1 MKKDVLIIAFL
12 VLLTHAAANFH
23 LFTFSPFHYFVY
35 LCIRFAMKIQ
45 ELEQQYARLPQLK
58 ALASELGKSSG
69 KTIFLEGLLASS
81 APMLFASLSA
91 KCPRRM
97 LFVLQ
102 DAEEAGY
109 FYHDLTQLMGTSDVL
124 FFPSSYRRAV
134 KYAQRDPASEILRM
148 EVLSR
153 IMRKALSALYV
164 VSYPEALAELV
175 VSKKNLDART
185 LVLEKDQTIAV
196 TDIEKTLHEFGFH
209 EVDYVYE
216 PGQFALRGSIL
227 DVYSFSC
234 EYPYRVDFFGDDID
248 SIRTF
253 EVEDQLSREQ
263 CDHIEI
269 VPELTLTAED
279 KVPFLSFVPND
290 TLLVTKDFL
299 YVRDAIDR
307 TYQEGFSAQ
316 AKQEQLETATEME
329 QQEIERQLRRELQ
342 LTTGARFMSDA
353 LNFRRIEFG
362 HRPSSTDSPV
372 VQFTCSV
379 SLQPL
384 FHKNF
389 DLLQQT
395 FSDYREKGYRVYV
408 CADSLKQNERLKE
421 ICGADVFTPIDKT
434 LHEGFIDHDLRICVF
449 TDHQIFDRFHKY
461 NLKSDKARSGKMA
474 LTLKEIQQFEIGDF
488 VVHVD
493 HGVGK
498 FGGLVRMPIAQKTQS
513 SPDTPS
519 YQEMIKIIYQ
529 NGDSIYVSIHS
540 LYKVSKYK
548 SQDNGNPP
556 RLSTLGTGQWEKLKE
571 RTKKHIK
578 DIARDLIKLYAKRRR
593 EKGFAFSADS
603 YLQHELEASFLY
615 EDTPDQ
621 LKATQDVKA
630 DMERDRPMDRLVC
643 GDVGFGKTEVAVRAA
658 FKAAVDG
665 KQVAVLVPTTVLA
678 YQHYRTFSSRLK
690 DMPVRVDYLTRART
704 GKQTTALLNDLS
716 EGKVDIII
724 GTHKLIGKT
733 VKFKDLG
740 LLIIDEEQKFG
751 VSTKEKLRQMKANV
765 DTLTMSATPIPR
777 TLQFSLVG
785 ARDLSVIQT
794 PPPNR
799 YPIQTEIHTFGAEI
813 IVDAINFEMS
823 RNGQVYFVN
832 NRISDLT
839 HIAEMIHNHIPDARV
854 AIGHGQMKPEELEK
868 IVLDFSN
875 YDYDVLL
882 STTIVE
888 NGIDIPNANTI
899 IINGAHNFGLSDLHQ
914 MRGRVGRGNRKAF
927 CYLLAPPL
935 AALNPESRRRLEALE
950 NFSDLGS
957 GINIAMQ
964 DLDIRGAGNLLGA
977 EQSGFISDL
986 GYETYQKILNQ
997 AMAELRNE
1005 EPEFSKVEK
1014 SGKLKATANNVP
1026 LGRRTLATIG
1036 TQECSMF
1043 NVQWVDDCTLE
1054 SDIEMYFPDT
1064 YVPSDSE
1071 RMLLYRE
1078 LDNLAGSSN
1087 LESALDA
1094 YRKRLTDRFGSIPDV
1109 AEELIRVVPLR
1120 VCGKTLGIEKI
1131 LLKQSK
1137 MHLYFVTNPDS
1148 PYFQS
1153 EAFGRILDYVGHHPK
1168 RCNFHETA
1176 GKRSVIIAEVPSVN
1190 DALTICR
1197 EIMSN

>member
-1 MKKDVLIIAFL
+1 M
-12 VLLTHAAANFH
+12 N
-23 LFTFSPFHYFVY
+23 
-35 LCIRFAMKIQ
+35 IQ
-45 ELEQQYARLPQLK
+45 ELEKVYANLPQVS
-58 ALASELGKSSG
+58 ALAQAMGKSSM
-69 KTIFLEGLLASS
+69 KKIFLEGLLGSS
-81 APMLFASLSA
+81 APMLFGSLSP
-91 KCPRRM
+91 KCKNSL
-97 LFVLQ
+97 LFILQ

-109 FYHDLTQLMGTSDVL
+109 FYHDLTQLLGERRVL
-124 FFPSSYRRAV
+124 FFPSSYRRAI
-134 KYAQRDPASEILRM
+134 KYAQRDAASEILRT
-148 EVLSR
+148 EVMARMGES
-153 IMRKALSALYV
+153 LYV
-164 VSYPEALAELV
+164 VTYPEAVAEMV
-175 VSKKNLDART
+175 VSKKSLDDRT
-185 LVLEKDQTIAV
+185 LVLRRDQTIAV
-196 TDIEKTLHEFGFH
+196 ADIENTLLAFGFR

-216 PGQFALRGSIL
+216 PGQFALRGSIR

-234 EYPYRVDFFGDDID
+234 EYPYRIDFFGEDID

-253 EVEDQLSREQ
+253 EVEDQLSKEQ
-263 CDHIEI
+263 RDKIEI
-269 VPELTLTAED
+269 VPELATVDD
-279 KVPFLSFVPND
+279 KVPFLSFVPDN
-290 TLLVTKDFL
+290 TLLVMKDYLFI
-299 YVRDAIDR
+299 RDAIDR
-307 TYQEGFSAQ
+307 VYQEGFSNQ
-316 AKQEQLETATEME
+316 AKIEQMEQATEMDR
-329 QQEIERQLRRELQ
+329 QEIERQMHKESQ
-342 LTTGARFMSDA
+342 LISGAQFMTDA
-353 LNFRRIEFG
+353 DQFRRIEFG
-362 HRPSSTDSPV
+362 HRPSVQPDATFRFSTIV
-372 VQFTCSV
+372 
-379 SLQPL
+379 QPL

-389 DLLQQT
+389 DLLKQV
-395 FSDYREKGYRVYV
+395 FEDYRLKGYQIYIL
-408 CADSLKQNERLKE
+408 ADSQKQNERLKE
-421 ICGADVFTPIDKT
+421 ILSSEELRTKNSSLFTPVERT
-434 LHEGFIDHDLRICVF
+434 LHEGFADDDLRICVF

-498 FGGLVRMPIAQKTQS
+498 FGGLVRMPINSGQS
-513 SPDTPS
+513 GKPGESS
-519 YQEMIKIIYQ
+519 YQEMIKILY
-529 NGDSIYVSIHS
+529 NGGGSIYVSIHS

-548 SQDNGNPP
+548 SQDNGEPP
-556 RLSTLGTGQWEKLKE
+556 RLSTLGTGQWERLKE

-603 YLQHELEASFLY
+603 YLQHELEASFIY

-630 DMERDRPMDRLVC
+630 DMEMAKPMDRLVC

-658 FKAAVDG
+658 FKAACDS

-690 DMPVRVDYLTRART
+690 DMPVRVDYLTRAKST
-704 GKQTTALLNDLS
+704 KQTTQVLKDLS
-716 EGKVDIII
+716 EGKIDIII

-751 VSTKEKLRQMKANV
+751 VSTKEKLRQMKSNV

-813 IVDAINFEMS
+813 ITDAINFEMS

-839 HIAEMIHNHIPDARV
+839 HIAEMIHKYIPDARI

-964 DLDIRGAGNLLGA
+964 DLDIRGAGNLLGS

-1005 EPEFSKVEK
+1005 IPTPIPSPGEGRLDTSSTDNSASKTNQSPLP
-1014 SGKLKATANNVP
+1014 SGGVW
-1026 LGRRTLATIG
+1026 G
-1036 TQECSMF
+1036 
-1043 NVQWVDDCTLE
+1043 WVSDCALE
-1054 SDIEMYFPDT
+1054 SDIEMYFPDQ
-1064 YVPSDSE
+1064 YVPNDSE

-1078 LDNLAGSSN
+1078 LDNLAN
-1087 LESALDA
+1087 RNDLDVALEA
-1094 YRKRLTDRFGSIPDV
+1094 YRSRLRDRFGEIPEV
-1109 AEELIRVVPLR
+1109 AEELICVVPLR
-1120 VCGKTLGIEKI
+1120 ANGKQLGIEKI
-1131 LLKQSK
+1131 MLKQQK
-1137 MHLYFVTNPDS
+1137 MYLYFVSNAES
-1148 PYFQS
+1148 PYYQS
-1153 EAFGRILDYVGHHPK
+1153 EAFGKVLNYVSRNP
-1168 RCNFHETA
+1168 RQCNFREA
-1176 GKRSVIIAEVPSVN
+1176 NGKRSIVISSVPSVES
-1190 DALTICR
+1190 ALTICR
-1197 EIMSN
+1197 AILTN

>member
-1 MKKDVLIIAFL
+1 M
-12 VLLTHAAANFH
+12 N
-23 LFTFSPFHYFVY
+23 
-35 LCIRFAMKIQ
+35 IQ
-45 ELEQQYARLPQLK
+45 ELEKIYAGLPQVK
-58 ALASELGKSSG
+58 ALAQAIGKSSV
-69 KTIFLEGLLASS
+69 KTIFLEGLLGSS
-81 APMLFASLSA
+81 APMVFGSLAA
-91 KCPRRM
+91 KCKNPL
-97 LFVLQ
+97 LFILQ

-109 FYHDLTQLMGTSDVL
+109 FYHDLTQLLGNKDVL
-124 FFPSSYRRAV
+124 FFPSSYRRAI
-134 KYAQRDPASEILRM
+134 KYAQRDSANEILRT
-148 EVLSR
+148 EVLARFSEG
-153 IMRKALSALYV
+153 MYV
-164 VSYPEALAELV
+164 VTYPEAIAELV
-175 VSKKNLDART
+175 VSKKTLDTRT

-196 TDIEKTLHEFGFH
+196 SAIEKTLREFGFR

-227 DVYSFSC
+227 DVYSYSC
-234 EYPYRVDFFGDDID
+234 EYPFRIDFFGDDID

-253 EVEDQLSREQ
+253 EVEDQLSKDRR
-263 CDHIEI
+263 DKIEI
-269 VPELTLTAED
+269 VPELSMVTEE
-279 KVPFLSFVPND
+279 KVSFLSFLPQN
-290 TLLVTKDFL
+290 TLLVVKDFL
-299 YVRDAIDR
+299 YVRDAVDR
-307 TYQEGFSAQ
+307 AYQEGFSNQ
-316 AKQEQLETATEME
+316 ARMELEGATELE
-329 QQEIERQLRRELQ
+329 QHEIEQQLRRESQ
-342 LTTGARFMSDA
+342 LLTGGQFMADA
-353 LNFRRIEFG
+353 NTFRRIEFG
-362 HRPSSTDSPV
+362 HRPTSSSGATIRFNITV
-372 VQFTCSV
+372 
-379 SLQPL
+379 QPL

-389 DLLQQT
+389 DLLAKS
-395 FSDYREKGYRVYV
+395 FEDYLSQGYQIFI
-408 CADSLKQNERLKE
+408 CADSQKQNERLKDIFAE
-421 ICGADVFTPIDKT
+421 KAKITFTPIDRT
-434 LHEGFIDHDLRICVF
+434 LHEGFADNDLMVCVF

-461 NLKSDKARSGKMA
+461 SLKSDKARSGKMA
-474 LTLKEIQQFEIGDF
+474 LTLKEIQQFEVGDY

-498 FGGLVRMPIAQKTQS
+498 FGGLVRMPQG
-513 SPDTPS
+513 DG
-519 YQEMIKIIYQ
+519 YQEMIKILYQ
-529 NGDSIYVSIHS
+529 HGDSIYVSIHS

-548 SQDNGNPP
+548 SQDNGEAP
-556 RLSTLGTGQWEKLKE
+556 RLSTLGTGQWERLKE

-578 DIARDLIKLYAKRRR
+578 DIARDLIKLYAKRRK
-593 EKGFAFSADS
+593 EKGFAYSPDS

-630 DMERDRPMDRLVC
+630 DMEKARPMDRLVC

-658 FKAAVDG
+658 FKAACDN

-678 YQHYRTFSSRLK
+678 YQHFRTFSSRLK
-690 DMPVRVDYLTRART
+690 DMPVRVDYLTRARSA
-704 GKQTTALLNDLS
+704 KQTTALLKDLA

-724 GTHKLIGKT
+724 GTHKLIGKS

-751 VSTKEKLRQMKANV
+751 VSTKEKLRQMKSNV

-785 ARDLSVIQT
+785 ARDFSVIQT

-813 IVDAINFEMS
+813 ITDAINFEMS

-839 HIAEMIHNHIPDARV
+839 HIAEMIHKYIPDARV
-854 AIGHGQMKPEELEK
+854 AVGHGQMKPEELEK

-899 IINGAHNFGLSDLHQ
+899 IINGAQNFGLSDLHQ
-914 MRGRVGRGNRKAF
+914 MRGRVGRSNRKAF

-935 AALNPESRRRLEALE
+935 ADLNPESRRRLEALE

-964 DLDIRGAGNLLGA
+964 DLDIRGAGNLLGS

-997 AMAELRNE
+997 AMAELHNEMKNE
-1005 EPEFSKVEK
+1005 EINTSRKPQQQ
-1014 SGKLKATANNVP
+1014 NNQHSSF
-1026 LGRRTLATIG
+1026 LISHSSL
-1036 TQECSMF
+1036 F
-1043 NVQWVDDCTLE
+1043 FVDDCALE
-1054 SDIEMYFPDT
+1054 SDIEMLFPDQ
-1064 YVPSDSE
+1064 YVPNDSE

-1078 LDNLAGSSN
+1078 LDNLAN
-1087 LESALDA
+1087 RNDLEAALEA
-1094 YRKRLTDRFGSIPDV
+1094 YRNRLRDRFGQIPEV

-1120 VCGKTLGIEKI
+1120 VLGKRLGIEKI
-1131 LLKQSK
+1131 MLKQQR
-1137 MHLYFVTNPDS
+1137 MFLYFVSNPDS
-1148 PYFQS
+1148 PYYQS
-1153 EAFGRILDYVGHHPK
+1153 EIFGRVLNYMTRHVR
-1168 RCNFHETA
+1168 RCGLREAN
-1176 GKRSVIIAEVPSVN
+1176 GKRSMVVSDIASVN

-1197 EIMSN
+1197 AILTD

>member
-1 MKKDVLIIAFL
+1 MHAICIFFSNFAQKFL
-12 VLLTHAAANFH
+12 DKPSGQAECVMN
-23 LFTFSPFHYFVY
+23 
-35 LCIRFAMKIQ
+35 IQ
-45 ELEQQYARLPQLK
+45 DLENLYAQLPQVS
-58 ALASELGKSSG
+58 ALAKELGKSSS
-69 KTIFLEGLLASS
+69 TMIFLDGLVGSS
-81 APMLFASLSA
+81 APMLFASLIK
-91 KCPRRM
+91 KCRPQV
-97 LFVLQ
+97 LFILQ

-109 FYHDLTQLMGTSDVL
+109 FYHDLTQLLGDNDVL
-124 FFPSSYRRAV
+124 FFPSSYRRAI
-134 KYAQRDPASEILRM
+134 KYAQRDAASEILRT
-148 EVLSR
+148 EVLARLTSGAAGY
-153 IMRKALSALYV
+153 IV
-164 VSYPEALAELV
+164 TYPEALAEMV
-175 VSKKNLDART
+175 VSKKSFDARQ
-185 LVLEKDQTIAV
+185 LVLEKGQVIAV
-196 TDIEKTLHEFGFH
+196 GEIEKTLHEFGFR

-227 DVYSFSC
+227 DVYSYSC
-234 EYPYRVDFFGDDID
+234 EFPYRIDFFGDEID

-253 EVEDQLSREQ
+253 EVEDQLSKDQR
-263 CDHIEI
+263 DRIEV
-269 VPELTLTAED
+269 VPQLSMTDE
-279 KVPFLSFVPND
+279 KVPFLSFVPD
-290 TLLVTKDFL
+290 EMFLATKDYL

-307 TYQEGFSAQ
+307 AYQEGFSTQ
-316 AKQEQLETATEME
+316 ARTELMEGATEMQQREIE
-329 QQEIERQLRRELQ
+329 QQLQRESQLINGVQ
-342 LTTGARFMSDA
+342 FMADA
-353 LNFRRIEFG
+353 NRLRRIEFG
-362 HRPSSTDSPV
+362 HRPSTQNSKFSTLHFDI
-372 VQFTCSV
+372 SV
-379 SLQPL
+379 QPL

-389 DLLQQT
+389 DLLAQT
-395 FSDYREKGYRVYV
+395 FEDYLLQGYQIYIL
-408 CADSLKQNERLKE
+408 ADSQKQIQRLEDIFAEK
-421 ICGADVFTPIDKT
+421 AKVPFTGVDKT
-434 LHEGFIDHDLRICVF
+434 LHEGFADNELRICVF

-498 FGGLVRMPIAQKTQS
+498 SGGLIRMPQG
-513 SPDTPS
+513 DG
-519 YQEMIKIIYQ
+519 YQEMIKILYQ
-529 NGDSIYVSIHS
+529 HGDSIYVSIHS

-548 SQDNGNPP
+548 SQDGGEPP
-556 RLSTLGTGQWEKLKE
+556 RLSTLGTGQWERLKE
-571 RTKKHIK
+571 RTKNHIK

-593 EKGFAFSADS
+593 EKGFAFSHDT

-630 DMERDRPMDRLVC
+630 DMEQAKPMDRLVC

-658 FKAAVDG
+658 FKAATDG

-678 YQHYRTFSSRLK
+678 YQHFRTFSSRLK
-690 DMPVRVDYLTRART
+690 EMPVRVDYLTRART
-704 GKQTTALLNDLS
+704 TKQTTALLKDLAD
-716 EGKVDIII
+716 GKIDIII
-724 GTHKLIGKT
+724 GTHKLIGKS

-751 VSTKEKLRQMKANV
+751 VSTKEKLRQLKSNV

-799 YPIQTEIHTFGAEI
+799 YPIQTEIHTFGSEI
-813 IVDAINFEMS
+813 IVDAVNFEMS

-832 NRISDLT
+832 NRISQLQE
-839 HIAEMIHNHIPDARV
+839 IADMIHKYIPDARI
-854 AIGHGQMKPEELEK
+854 AIGHGQMKPEELEQ
-868 IVLDFSN
+868 IILDFSN

-935 AALNPESRRRLEALE
+935 AALPADARRRLEALE

-964 DLDIRGAGNLLGA
+964 DLDIRGAGNLLGS

-997 AMAELRNE
+997 AMTELRSE
-1005 EPEFSKVEK
+1005 DPDFIKAEK
-1014 SGKLKATANNVP
+1014 SDAKNAQSS
-1026 LGRRTLATIG
+1026 I
-1036 TQECSMF
+1036 F
-1043 NVQWVDDCTLE
+1043 NLQWVDDCAIE
-1054 SDIEMYFPDT
+1054 SDIEMYFPDL

-1078 LDNLAGSSN
+1078 LDNLANSRR
-1087 LESALDA
+1087 LEADLEA
-1094 YRKRLTDRFGSIPDV
+1094 YRKRLKDRFGAIPPV
-1109 AEELIRVVPLR
+1109 AEELISVVPLR
-1120 VCGKTLGIEKI
+1120 VQGKQLGIEKI
-1131 LLKQSK
+1131 MLKQQN
-1137 MHLYFVTNPDS
+1137 MYLYFVSNNES
-1148 PYFQS
+1148 PYYQG
-1153 EAFGRILDYVGHHPK
+1153 ETFGRILDYVSRHPR
-1168 RCNFHETA
+1168 RCNFREA
-1176 GKRSVIIAEVPSVN
+1176 KGKRSVIISQVTSVEA
-1190 DALTICR
+1190 ALTICR
-1197 EIMSN
+1197 EIATN